1 MVEIYL
7 LVSVCMLI
15 PFSIGWLFHCFT
27 SHKTERI
34 YDEFYSN
41 YAERKH
47 AFVVN
52 YIHIR
57 FRTRNDY
64 TYRITL
70 KFVDED
76 STYQVTL
83 KTNHHYA
90 KRYEKVKEDDFLCL
104 YGAIKNIRS
113 TDYIDSR
120 SNKKWRIKLHGM
132 PLVVLPAEENFV
144 RTGRINRL
152 VSFLYIIGFFVGIGI
167 LLLIADKFS
176 IELLSSISQI
186 ATKAIPYISIS
197 IPIVTIIISKFNKH

>member
-7 LVSVCMLI
+7 LVSVCILI
-15 PFSIGWLFHCFT
+15 PFSIGWLFHCVS

-34 YDEFYSN
+34 YDEFYSD

-52 YIHIR
+52 YTHIR

-64 TYRITL
+64 SYRITL

-76 STYQVTL
+76 STYHVTL

-120 SNKKWRIKLHGM
+120 ANKKLRIKLHGI
-132 PLVVLPAEENFV
+132 PLVVLPTEENFV
-144 RTGRINRL
+144 RSGMINRFI
-152 VSFLYIIGFFVGIGI
+152 SFLCIIGFFVGIGI
-167 LLLIADKFS
+167 LLLIVDKFPLES
-176 IELLSSISQI
+176 ISSISQI
-186 ATKAIPYISIS
+186 ATKAIPFISIL
-197 IPIVTIIISKFNKH
+197 IPIVTIAISKFNKR